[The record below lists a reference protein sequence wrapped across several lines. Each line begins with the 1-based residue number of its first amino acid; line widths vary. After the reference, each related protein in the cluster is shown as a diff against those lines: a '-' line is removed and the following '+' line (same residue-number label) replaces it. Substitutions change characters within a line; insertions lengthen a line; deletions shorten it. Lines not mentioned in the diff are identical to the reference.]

1 MFFSSDRQILNTIFE
16 NDRRPLFEKEAIQEL
31 GPVHRRTVGFLHE
44 ACNAFDRR
52 FKEVMSEGFW
62 LLDPRCRFT
71 RLREGYQLF
80 GRAEQF
86 VHEKYGLTPLDEYEI
101 SPRSK
106 IGLDLFKLLQI
117 VARNPQLGKASWR
130 EVDLSRIGEDQE
142 TVFLELFWA
151 KYRGKGKVSARF
163 WEQYMK
169 KTALVTLDFNGDP
182 TRMLLDELIRE
193 EDGFKFFFIY
203 MRKIL
208 VKQIKK
214 ISDRIHLELSVC
226 NN

>member
-1 MFFSSDRQILNTIFE
+1 MFFSSDRQILNTILE

-31 GPVHRRTVGFLHE
+31 GPEHRRTVGFLHE
-44 ACNAFDRR
+44 ATNAFDRR
-52 FKEVMSEGFW
+52 FKEVMSEPFW
-62 LLDPRCRFT
+62 EQEPGCRFT
-71 RLREGYQLF
+71 RMREGYQLF
-80 GRAEQF
+80 RRAEQF
-86 VHEKYGLTPLDEYEI
+86 MHEKYGLTPLEKYEI

-117 VARNPQLGKASWR
+117 VAGNPVLGQATWM

-142 TVFLELFWA
+142 TMFLELFWA
-151 KYRGKGKVSARF
+151 KYRSRGKMTARF

-169 KTALVTLDFNGDP
+169 KTAVVTLDFNGDP
-182 TRMLLDELIRE
+182 TRMLLAELIRE
-193 EDGFKFFFIY
+193 EEGIKFFFIY
-203 MRKIL
+203 MRKIM